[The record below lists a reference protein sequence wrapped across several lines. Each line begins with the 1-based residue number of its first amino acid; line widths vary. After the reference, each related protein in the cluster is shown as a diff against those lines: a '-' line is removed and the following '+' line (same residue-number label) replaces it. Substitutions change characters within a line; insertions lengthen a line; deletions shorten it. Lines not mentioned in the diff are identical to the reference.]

1 MGGYYKDVGI
11 KMSSKIFVDIKSFK
25 FKKAER
31 RLNLAFRKVIIVPLK
46 SLIRTTFILLVILFF
61 AFGSTTAPTSGNAR
75 AAQNNNEERKALEA
89 QLAELENQISKYEE
103 TINQYKA
110 QGKNLQSEI
119 KRLESQIAK
128 LNLQIK
134 AVNLTLSKL
143 DAEIAVTQKQIGMTE
158 DELSLNRKNLS
169 RLLQALYENSETSL
183 VEILLKNPQLSDFF
197 GDLNNLMNVQDS
209 LRVVIGEIVET
220 RQKLV
225 DQKEVLAL
233 ERTDAASLKAYQD
246 AQKLNIAKIK
256 NEKNNL
262 LKVTKG
268 KESEYQKILS
278 ETKKT
283 AAEIRKQIFKLIGG
297 GELEFEEAYRLAKM
311 AEKST
316 GVRAALILAVLDRE
330 SALGKNVGQCDY
342 KTAMHPTRDI
352 PIFLEIIK
360 KLGLEKSLEAGT
372 IKVSCAINSDGA
384 YGGAIGPAQFIP
396 STWACYGGWIHT
408 STGKCN
414 ASGPGEWVYKPDY
427 DRIGQ
432 ITGSDLSNPW
442 KNADAFMATALYLKN
457 AGADGG
463 TLSAER
469 IAAAKYYAGSR
480 WRNYLWTY
488 GAKVISQAQK
498 FEEDIAILSS

>member
-1 MGGYYKDVGI
+1 
-11 KMSSKIFVDIKSFK
+11 MSSKIFVDIKSFK
-25 FKKAER
+25 TRKAGR
-31 RLNLAFRKVIIVPLK
+31 RLNLAFRKVIIIPFK
-46 SLIRTTFILLVILFF
+46 ALIRTTFVLLVVLFF

-75 AAQNNNEERKALEA
+75 AAQNNEEERKALEA
-89 QLAELENQISKYEE
+89 QLAELENQISEHEK

-110 QGKNLQSEI
+110 QGKNLRSEV

-134 AVNLTLSKL
+134 AINLTLSKL
-143 DAEIAVTQKQIGMTE
+143 DAEIVLTQKQISRTE

-169 RLLQALYENSETSL
+169 QLLQALYENSDASL

-197 GDLNNLMNVQDS
+197 GDLNNLMNVQDN
-209 LRVVIGEIVET
+209 LRVVIGEIAEA

-246 AQKLNIAKIK
+246 AQKSSIAKIK

-262 LKVTKG
+262 LKITKG

-297 GELEFEEAYRLAKM
+297 GELEFDEAYRLAKI
-311 AEKST
+311 AERTT

-342 KTAMHPTRDI
+342 KTAMHPKRDI

-372 IKVSCAINSDGA
+372 IKVSCAIKRDGA
-384 YGGAIGPAQFIP
+384 YGGAMGPAQFIP
-396 STWACYGGWIHT
+396 STWKFFENRIAEV
-408 STGKCN
+408 TGN
-414 ASGPGEWVYKPDY
+414 NPP
-427 DRIGQ
+427 
-432 ITGSDLSNPW
+432 NPW
-442 KNADAFMATALYLKN
+442 SNVDAFTATALYLKD
-457 AGADGG
+457 AGAGAG
-463 TLSAER
+463 ASLER
-469 IAAAKYYAGSR
+469 ERKAAAKYYAGSR
-480 WRNYLWTY
+480 WSRYLWTY
-488 GAKVISQAQK
+488 GAKVITQAKK